1 MAASNECN
9 LQNTSSNA
17 NVIVTSDG
25 TVRGSGTD
33 ASLDVAVLQRAGRQ
47 TFAEQSNAALVERV
61 KEVAR
66 VV

>member
-9 LQNTSSNA
+9 SQNTSSNA
-17 NVIVTSDG
+17 NVIVTSEG
-25 TVRGSGTD
+25 TVRESGRN
-33 ASLDVAVLQRAGRQ
+33 ASLDVAVLQRAARQ

>member
-9 LQNTSSNA
+9 SHNTSGNA
-17 NVIVTSDG
+17 NVIVTSEG
-25 TVRGSGTD
+25 TVRESGRN
-33 ASLDVAVLQRAGRQ
+33 ASSDVAVLQRAARQ